1 MSTYSRRTV
10 VRGAAWSVPV
20 IAVAA
25 PIPAFAASYPPVIIT
40 GYTEAG
46 KCPGKSAGG
55 NDNEFTYI
63 FTFTTTTPNVTAD
76 MFTIAGSVV
85 TINGTVFTVK
95 EIKTVSDGNG
105 GTIIY
110 VITVP
115 STNSADGTGS
125 LTFNY
130 YSGDPAQYITAGP
143 FPYDGTHPNQNLCRN
158 I

>member
-20 IAVAA
+20 IAIAA
-25 PIPAFAASYPPVIIT
+25 PIPAFAASYPPVIIS
-40 GYTEAG
+40 GYTEAA
-46 KCPGKSAGG
+46 KCPGRSAGG

-76 MFTIAGSVV
+76 MFTIGGSVV
-85 TINGTVFTVK
+85 TVNGVTFQVK

-115 STNSADGTGS
+115 GTNSADGTGS
-125 LTFNY
+125 LSFSY
-130 YSGDPAQYITAGP
+130 YSGDPAQYVTAGP
-143 FPYDGTHPNQNLCRN
+143 FPYDGTHPNQNLCKN

>member
-20 IAVAA
+20 IAIAA
-25 PIPAFAASYPPVIIT
+25 PIPAFAASYPPVIIS
-40 GYTEAG
+40 GYTEAA
-46 KCPGKSAGG
+46 KCPGRSAGG

-76 MFTIAGSVV
+76 MFTIGGSVV
-85 TINGTVFTVK
+85 TVNGVTFQVK

-105 GTIIY
+105 GTTIY

-115 STNSADGTGS
+115 GTNSADGTGS
-125 LTFNY
+125 LSFSY
-130 YSGDPAQYITAGP
+130 YSGDPAQYVTAGP
-143 FPYDGTHPNQNLCRN
+143 FPYDGTHPNQNLCKN